1 MDLIAEVVAAE
12 ATQME
17 SGSGCS
23 GASTSSSA
31 AAFGGRNVG
40 FMYGD
45 SPASPGG
52 GGLGEGG
59 GESSE
64 QVRVFEFKFADVSD

>member
-17 SGSGCS
+17 SGSGS

-52 GGLGEGG
+52 GLGEGG

-64 QVRVFEFKFADVSD
+64 QVRVFEFKFDDVSD